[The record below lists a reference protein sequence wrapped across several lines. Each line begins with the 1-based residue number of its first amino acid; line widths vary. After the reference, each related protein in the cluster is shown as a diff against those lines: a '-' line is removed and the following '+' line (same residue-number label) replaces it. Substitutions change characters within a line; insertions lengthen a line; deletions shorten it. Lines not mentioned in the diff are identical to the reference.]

1 MALTEDRSIALSSI
15 ILALF
20 TECFLEEK
28 WLLHINAC
36 RAQRSPECKIP
47 VELNQ
52 EESHH
57 ESGQKKNAEIV
68 WDSLFGQLKDSLF
81 GRLKDSLLGGLKR
94 NLFGQL
100 KDGTVYLES

>member
-1 MALTEDRSIALSSI
+1 MALIEDRSIALSNI

-20 TECFLEEK
+20 TECFLEEKSTDLK

-47 VELNQ
+47 VELKQ

-68 WDSLFGQLKDSLF
+68 
-81 GRLKDSLLGGLKR
+81 
-94 NLFGQL
+94 
-100 KDGTVYLES
+100 